1 MTISYTLTIKH
12 VSTSSNDTLTDAVTK
27 VEWER
32 RGTCSETSR
41 FGRFNGLTVFKLS
54 DIQSEGFTA
63 FADLTE
69 AQVEDWVQ
77 ANIDADEEL
86 LYDINLNI
94 KRQIER
100 PVISEQA
107 QRLPWVAYDD
117 AAPETD

>member
-12 VSTSSNDTLTDAVTK
+12 VSTSSNDALMDAVTK

-41 FGRFNGLTVFKLS
+41 FGRFNGITIFKLS
-54 DIQSEGFTA
+54 EIQAEGFTA

-69 AQVEDWVQ
+69 TQVEAWVQ
-77 ANIDADEEL
+77 ANIEADEEL
-86 LYDINLNI
+86 IYDINLNI
-94 KRQIER
+94 QRQIER
-100 PVISEQA
+100 PVVSEQP
-107 QRLPWVAYDD
+107 QRLPWVVYDD

>member
-12 VSTSSNDTLTDAVTK
+12 VATSSNDALTDAVTK

-41 FGRFNGLTVFKLS
+41 FGRFNGITIFKLA

-69 AQVEDWVQ
+69 TQVKAWVQ
-77 ANIDADEEL
+77 ANIEADDEL
-86 LYDINLNI
+86 LYDINHNI
-94 KRQIER
+94 QRQIER
-100 PVISEQA
+100 PVVSEQP
-107 QRLPWVAYDD
+107 QRLPWVEYDD
-117 AAPETD
+117 AAPSTD